1 MWLFRLIRRGMTALW
16 RGGVVPR
23 RETPYFTE
31 ASLLFFLSPHLLT
44 SEHAGR
50 LPQPYRE
57 HVWVYACAN
66 AIAQSISA
74 GPLLLK
80 TGSRQ
85 DSTAKSS
92 GSYSVKTLCSPK
104 WPSLSICFG
113 ARCCALSKGVASER
127 NLIIP
132 PSAPYRETGTNWWT
146 QPGSSGP
153 WGRR

>member
-1 MWLFRLIRRGMTALW
+1 MTPQW
-16 RGGVVPR
+16 DVVVQTHSQGDDGIVARWCDAR

-50 LPQPYRE
+50 LPQPYRG

-85 DSTAKSS
+85 DSTAKIQR
-92 GSYSVKTLCSPK
+92 KLFHENTL
-104 WPSLSICFG
+104 
-113 ARCCALSKGVASER
+113 LSKNALIEYMLWSQMLRLIER
-127 NLIIP
+127 
-132 PSAPYRETGTNWWT
+132 
-146 QPGSSGP
+146 
-153 WGRR
+153 GRI